1 MDIVDFA
8 ERFMNVKLTDWQKE
22 HIRVLYEMSRDKDI
36 RIVISRHIGESQ
48 ARKMYIYMKENA
60 DGYKN
65 ERQPAYHSGYK
76 SRVYVDEE
84 HHRSSSWG

>member
-1 MDIVDFA
+1 MDIVEFA
-8 ERFMNVKLTDWQKE
+8 ESFMNVKLSDWQKE
-22 HIRVLYEMSRDKDI
+22 HIRILEKIPRDAK
-36 RIVISRHIGESQ
+36 IVMGPSGRV
-48 ARKMYIYMKENA
+48 YIYMKENC

-84 HHRSSSWG
+84 HHRSSSWS